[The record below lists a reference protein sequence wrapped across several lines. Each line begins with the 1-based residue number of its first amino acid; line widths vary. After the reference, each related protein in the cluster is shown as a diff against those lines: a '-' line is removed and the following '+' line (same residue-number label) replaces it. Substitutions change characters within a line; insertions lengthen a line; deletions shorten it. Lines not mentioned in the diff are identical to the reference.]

1 MPCLLLAEQTTS
13 DNLLSNG
20 NFSDGLNDWTVEDAT
35 KTKHDS
41 NCYANGTDASGLC
54 KSVRWKSDQG
64 KTISQTIQNL
74 EQGYDIDGVN
84 VSFTALG
91 CNNEANSST
100 WCTQGT
106 DYDKVQ
112 ATVKLYKNTDTEN
125 LYLEQTLD
133 YNDGTQH
140 YSLSSN
146 TLSEWTTDDT
156 SIDFAITGIDTGNW
170 SGWYAPIVDNI
181 SLTLDL
187 SETVIEQTIITT
199 PQANAE
205 PIIETNN
212 IVEETVTMI
221 SGLDL
226 EVSVVNDVI
235 LETADIVEIPQV
247 EIIEVAVIEELPV
260 IEDLPEIPE
269 TIEVIDSIEVV
280 DVPEIVDVI
289 ESIESVEEIAEIEEI
304 QIKEIEIEE
313 VAEQED
319 AEENVEEPTELAET
333 TMEEDLAEANEPE
346 KKSKKSEKTKEKG
359 KKVASNSKNKGKTK
373 DKSNSSTPKKTNSNV
388 DIPVLFTLLSI
399 QDSITIQDKVTI
411 TQDFTDYEQDTTA
424 FSSNVAWDRLNSSTN
439 NNWRNLDS
447 LKPLFS
453 FRGYR
458 KDNNR

>member
-35 KTKHDS
+35 KTKYDS

-54 KSVRWKSDQG
+54 KSVRWKSNEG

-100 WCTQGT
+100 WCSQGT

-112 ATVKLYKNTDTEN
+112 ATVQLYKNTDTEN

-146 TLSEWTTDDT
+146 TLSDWTTDDT
-156 SIDFAITGIDTGNW
+156 SINFSITGIDTGNW

-187 SETVIEQTIITT
+187 SETVIEQTSIAT

-260 IEDLPEIPE
+260 IDDLPVIPE
-269 TIEVIDSIEVV
+269 TIEVIESIEVV
-280 DVPEIVDVI
+280 DVV

-304 QIKEIEIEE
+304 QIKEIEIDEI
-313 VAEQED
+313 AEQED
-319 AEENVEEPTELAET
+319 AEENVEEPTELAQT

-346 KKSKKSEKTKEKG
+346 KKSKKSEKTK
-359 KKVASNSKNKGKTK
+359 KKSKKIGSNSQNKGKGESKSTSSTSK
-373 DKSNSSTPKKTNSNV
+373 KTKSNL

-411 TQDFTDYEQDTTA
+411 TQDFTDYEQDTSA

-439 NNWRNLDS
+439 DNWSNLDS

-458 KDNNR
+458 KDYNR

>member
-35 KTKHDS
+35 KTKYDS

-54 KSVRWKSDQG
+54 KSVRWSSDQG

-146 TLSEWTTDDT
+146 TLSDWTTDDT

-199 PQANAE
+199 PQANVE

-212 IVEETVTMI
+212 TVEETVTMI

-235 LETADIVEIPQV
+235 LETSDIVEIPQV

-269 TIEVIDSIEVV
+269 TIDSIEVV

-346 KKSKKSEKTKEKG
+346 KKSKKSEKTK
-359 KKVASNSKNKGKTK
+359 KKSKKIGSNSQNKGKGESKSTSSTSK
-373 DKSNSSTPKKTNSNV
+373 KTKSNL

-411 TQDFTDYEQDTTA
+411 TQDFTDYEQDTSA

-439 NNWRNLDS
+439 DNWSNLDS

-458 KDNNR
+458 KDYNR